1 MRVRQG
7 RVWGASAV
15 LWTGKVTHRGLP
27 SAVCYIL
34 LTHSWAQS
42 PSLCPGTPAQLCL
55 GSASQGPGQGK
66 QLGRRPGE
74 GSRHRLSVSEPH
86 GPLTA

>member
-1 MRVRQG
+1 MRVHQG

-15 LWTGKVTHRGLP
+15 LWTGKVTRRGLP

-34 LTHSWAQS
+34 LTHSWAQ
-42 PSLCPGTPAQLCL
+42 
-55 GSASQGPGQGK
+55 GPGQGK
-66 QLGRRPGE
+66 QLGRRRGE